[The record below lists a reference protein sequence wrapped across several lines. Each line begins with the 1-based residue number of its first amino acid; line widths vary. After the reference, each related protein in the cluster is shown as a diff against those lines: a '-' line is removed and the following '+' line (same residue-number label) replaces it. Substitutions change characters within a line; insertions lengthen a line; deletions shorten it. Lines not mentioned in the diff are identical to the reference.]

1 MKSLAGSICALILV
15 LSCTGCA
22 TMFSGKTQE
31 VSFKSKPQGAEVMVG
46 AQTCV
51 TPCKM
56 QIPKDKV
63 YREIVVMKN
72 GYQKDKVNVVASVD
86 PWVYGNILN
95 FGVGAIVDFIS
106 GSYAKYDP
114 EYLVQL
120 EKK

>member
-1 MKSLAGSICALILV
+1 MKKLVSGMCILALV

-22 TMFSGKTQE
+22 TMLSGKTQE
-31 VSFKSKPQGAEVMVG
+31 VSFNSKPQGAEVMVG
-46 AQTCV
+46 SQTCV

-63 YREIVVMKN
+63 YREIVVTKN
-72 GYQKDKVNVVASVD
+72 GYQKDKMNVVASVD

-120 EKK
+120 ERK